1 MCTIDTKQFVSHLD
15 LHLEI
20 DNRGRLKINLYNKGD
35 GFIFPIVNFPFMIS
49 NILAAPA
56 YGVYISKLVCY
67 FMDCAHYSDFL
78 DRYELL
84 TRRLFKQG
92 YVAPRLKS

>member
-1 MCTIDTKQFVSHLD
+1 MCFILTFTLKSISD
-15 LHLEI
+15 E
-20 DNRGRLKINLYNKGD
+20 GRIKKKLYNKRD

-49 NILAAPA
+49 NIPAAPV

-67 FMDCAHYSDFL
+67 FMACAHYSDFL
-78 DRYELL
+78 DISQLL
-84 TRRLFKQG
+84 KQRLFKQD